1 MFLNIRVLI
10 VLFLV
15 LVVANIFIYKT
26 IVAPNVLKVSVLEA
40 GKGSAVFIQTQNR
53 KTLLIDTGSDASIL
67 RALGTS
73 LSEWKR
79 NIDAVALTSDK
90 TISTGGL
97 SEVTSHY
104 KVSNIMKFGT
114 VIPYGTQL
122 TFDSV
127 NISILAPQT
136 IDVSY
141 GASSLSI
148 SSSTPKG
155 VYTSDGKTFVKTN

>member
-10 VLFLV
+10 VLFIV
-15 LVVANIFIYKT
+15 LIVANIFIYKT

-79 NIDAVALTSDK
+79 NIYAVALTSDK

-104 KVSNIMKFGT
+104 KVSNILRFGSS
-114 VIPYGTQL
+114 VPYGTPL

-127 NISILAPQT
+127 HINILAPQ
-136 IDVSY
+136 IVDISY

-148 SSSTPKG
+148 SSSTPKS